1 MKRLTISVPDQM
13 GSYVEARVAEGRY
26 GNVSEYF
33 RDLVRRDQERRSEA
47 IAELRT
53 LLIKAEASDISGRTI
68 KDIVAEAK
76 REEVLDQL
84 AREAQEQDMGY
95 GRP

>member
-1 MKRLTISVPDQM
+1 MKRLTISIPDQM
-13 GSYVEARVAEGRY
+13 GSYVEAQIAEGRY

-53 LLIKAEASDISGRTI
+53 LLTKAEASGISGRTI
-68 KDIVAEAK
+68 EDIVAEAK

-84 AREAQEQDMGY
+84 ARAAQEQDTGY
-95 GRP
+95 GRS